1 MIATPFARRHRCA
14 HSQQAT
20 VARIATTFVVV
31 GLAFLAGASRA
42 WGPTGHRTV
51 AKIAEN
57 HLTAAARFAVANLL
71 APDTLIEAASWADE
85 IRSDEAWTHSG
96 AWHYLNIADG
106 VEYVARRR
114 PPQEDPRNII
124 EAIEHFELVLGDA
137 AAPAPEREVALRWL
151 VHLIGDLHQPL
162 HVGRAEDRGGNTLEA
177 IWHGRRTNMHR
188 LWDSNMIDQT
198 RLSYSELAASV
209 DSVDSATPTQID
221 VWQSTSVLDWM
232 NESRALRD
240 RASTPPA
247 ANPSGSYRYS
257 YENFGL
263 VRERLHQAGVRLAG
277 RLNALLDAEPLAWE
291 QMTEGLHWVRN
302 SAEYKGLVYQ
312 VYRNASRELQ
322 RRANAGELPAAGTW
336 AVALDGD
343 ETVLDNSLYQKEERN
358 RFSPLTWD
366 EWCERAE
373 APALPGVVA
382 FLELVRRLQGK
393 IAIVS
398 NRSIAVQAATE
409 RNLRQEG
416 VPFDVVLLRDG
427 DGEKE
432 PRWQKVEAGTTGA
445 GLPALEIILYFG
457 DNISDFPDLDQS
469 QYAESAEGYSDFG
482 SRFFLLPN
490 PVYGSFTANSRN

>member
-20 VARIATTFVVV
+20 VARIAATFVVV

-71 APDTLIEAASWADE
+71 APDTLVEASTWADE
-85 IRSDEAWTHSG
+85 IRSDEAWAHASR
-96 AWHYLNIADG
+96 WHYVNIADG
-106 VEYVARRR
+106 VVLAPMMILAREGG
-114 PPQEDPRNII
+114 PLDII
-124 EAIEHFELVLGDA
+124 EAIVHFESVLGNA
-137 AAPAPEREVALRWL
+137 ETPAPDREIALRWL

-162 HVGRAEDRGGNTLEA
+162 HVGRAEDRGGNALEA
-177 IWHGRRTNMHR
+177 VWHGRSTNMHR
-188 LWDSNMIDQT
+188 IWDSDMIDGT
-198 RLSYSELAASV
+198 RLSYSELAASI
-209 DSVDSATPTQID
+209 DSASEAEID
-221 VWQSTSVLDWM
+221 DWQGTRVLGWM

-240 RASTPPA
+240 RASTRPE
-247 ANPSGSYRYS
+247 PSRGGSYQYS
-257 YENFGL
+257 YDNLGL
-263 VRERLHQAGVRLAG
+263 VRQRLLQAGVRLAG
-277 RLNALLDAEPLAWE
+277 RLNALLDAEPQAWE
-291 QMTEGLHWVRN
+291 QMTDGLHWVRN

-366 EWCERAE
+366 QWCERAE

-409 RNLRQEG
+409 RNLHQEG

-432 PRWQKVEAGTTGA
+432 PRWQRVENGTTGA

-469 QYAESAEGYSDFG
+469 QVTESAEGYSDFG

-490 PVYGSFTANSRN
+490 PVYGSFTANSRR